1 MPVRGLP
8 VRPNLEQLRHQAKDL
23 LAAARAGDAS
33 ALDDVRAFHP
43 SGEVSTTLQLHEAQ
57 LVLARSY
64 QCASWPRLVQA
75 CELADAIWQDDL
87 DTVVRLVTQH
97 PSLRDE
103 HVLVRTDSNW
113 GPPMSY
119 AANLGRDR
127 IIQWLHDHG
136 ATDHAHA
143 IGRAVLQ
150 SQLGTAA
157 LLHEMLGKPRPPRDA
172 FGGPAYTLSVPGNE
186 FLLALGLRFDGP
198 DAHAC
203 PADVVLETDSRKPEA
218 KHRILE
224 LYAQHG
230 MVYPD
235 TPTMALHRGRID
247 LLEAHLARDP
257 GLLHRAFTHEEIYP
271 PEIGCHDEVNATHA
285 TPLKGAT
292 LLHMCADYDELEIA
306 QWLLAK
312 GADPNTPAAIDAE
325 GFGGHTAIFSTVVSQ
340 PAFWMNHHRRTPA
353 YDTRIAELFLAHGA
367 DVNVRAT
374 LRKQLHPGYDDHRL
388 VEYHDVTPVSWGRRF
403 HQQVFVNRGVLE
415 LLVRHGA
422 IE

>member
-1 MPVRGLP
+1 
-8 VRPNLEQLRHQAKDL
+8 
-23 LAAARAGDAS
+23 
-33 ALDDVRAFHP
+33 
-43 SGEVSTTLQLHEAQ
+43 
-57 LVLARSY
+57 
-64 QCASWPRLVQA
+64 VQA

-97 PSLRDE
+97 PYLRDE

-119 AANLGRDR
+119 AANLGRNR

-136 ATDHAHA
+136 ATDHQHA

-157 LLHEMLGKPRPPRDA
+157 ALHEMLGKPRPPRDA
-172 FGGPAYTLSVPGNE
+172 FGGPAYTLSVSGTE
-186 FLLALGLRFDGP
+186 FLLALGMRFDGP
-198 DAHAC
+198 DACPC

-257 GLLHRAFTHEEIYP
+257 GLLHRTFTHEEIYP

-306 QWLLAK
+306 QWLIAR
-312 GADPNTPAAIDAE
+312 GAHPNTPAAVDAE

-340 PAFWMNHHRRTPA
+340 PAFWMNYNRRRPA

-367 DVNVRAT
+367 DVNIRAT
-374 LRKQLHPGYDDHRL
+374 LRKQLHPGYGKDEVMR
-388 VEYHDVTPVSWGRRF
+388 EYRDVTPLSWGRRF
-403 HQQVFVNRGVLE
+403 HRKEFVNEAALA
-415 LLVRHGA
+415 LVEAAGGR
-422 IE
+422 E